1 MGGAIGGTTSPGLFG
16 TAKPPAAG
24 MTGGFGGATSTG
36 FGMSS
41 VNANSGAGS
50 LFSPSASAP
59 VASGSAGLNSI
70 QAVQQRV
77 QAIYAQ
83 YNPSKLAEIP
93 SLMEKYRGREL
104 QLVANLEKKYN
115 IDHST
120 TTANSGAGGMF
131 GSSPGAGAGTGG
143 LFRSPNRGCFGASP
157 EIGVSTGFG
166 AGMGGGSGPGAAA
179 SSLFGRP
186 PTAGA
191 GAAAG
196 TGGLFG
202 GLAAPSTQFGGTQ
215 QPQGSGGMG
224 MSTGSGF
231 GSTTVLGGGGS
242 SSGFGSSVG
251 SSFGGG
257 GGLFGGGAANTNS
270 MWGNR

>member
-1 MGGAIGGTTSPGLFG
+1 MGGGGSMGGAIGGTTSPGLFG

-83 YNPSKLAEIP
+83 
-93 SLMEKYRGREL
+93 R
-104 QLVANLEKKYN
+104 Q
-115 IDHST
+115 
-120 TTANSGAGGMF
+120 
-131 GSSPGAGAGTGG
+131 
-143 LFRSPNRGCFGASP
+143 
-157 EIGVSTGFG
+157 
-166 AGMGGGSGPGAAA
+166 
-179 SSLFGRP
+179 
-186 PTAGA
+186 

-196 TGGLFG
+196 GKSREEVQYRPLYYY
-202 GLAAPSTQFGGTQ
+202 
-215 QPQGSGGMG
+215 
-224 MSTGSGF
+224 
-231 GSTTVLGGGGS
+231 
-242 SSGFGSSVG
+242 
-251 SSFGGG
+251 
-257 GGLFGGGAANTNS
+257 
-270 MWGNR
+270 R